1 MSHWVFT
8 SSLIGSVCL
17 SEMSVSHWVST
28 CVCSVAVVHKC
39 NQLIHFQGCGVGRK
53 RGVKTEKKSGTG
65 RMR

>member
-1 MSHWVFT
+1 MSHWVF
-8 SSLIGSVCL
+8 LFVDRVCL
-17 SEMSVSHWVST
+17 SFGNVSVTLGVH